1 MGGLISGIAGLVEG
15 NPTAAEQAQLGQVGG
30 YELGQGQGYTNQAG
44 NYYSNLLSGNQ
55 SQIAQSLAPQISA
68 QQGQLQN
75 QQNMNAQ
82 FGNRAGGSN
91 ASNQAA
97 AGQARGNIINA
108 IGGAQSGAAG
118 ALGSMGSNLLSQGA
132 GNINTEAGLA
142 RQSNNETL
150 ADIGNI
156 GQGAAQIASGI
167 AGGFGGGGGAAMEN
181 MGPGISSQ
189 YEGASNQLTA
199 PSSAS
204 YSGDLYGMGG
214 GVPSF

>member
-30 YELGQGQGYTNQAG
+30 SELGQGQGYTTQAG

-82 FGNRAGGSN
+82 FGNRAGGTN

-132 GNINTEAGLA
+132 GNISNEASLA
-142 RQSNNETL
+142 RSQQQAQL
-150 ADIGNI
+150 GDIAGI
-156 GQGAAQIASGI
+156 AQGAGQIASSL
-167 AGGFGGGGGAAMEN
+167 FGQSNQDNSTSMEN
-181 MGPGISSQ
+181 M
-189 YEGASNQLTA
+189 
-199 PSSAS
+199 
-204 YSGDLYGMGG
+204 
-214 GVPSF
+214 

>member
-30 YELGQGQGYTNQAG
+30 SELGQGQGFTTQAG
-44 NYYSNLLSGNQ
+44 NYYSNILSGNP
-55 SQIAQSLAPQISA
+55 SAIAQSLAPQISA

-75 QQNMNAQ
+75 QMNQNAQ
-82 FGNRAGGSN
+82 FGNRAGGTN

-132 GNINTEAGLA
+132 GNIGAEAGLA
-142 RQSNNETL
+142 RQSNQDTL
-150 ADIGNI
+150 SQIGAI

-167 AGGFGGGGGAAMEN
+167 AGGFGGVGDGFSS
-181 MGPGISSQ
+181 ISSSDTGSQ
-189 YEGASNQLTA
+189 
-199 PSSAS
+199 SA
-204 YSGDLYGMGG
+204 DMG
-214 GVPSF
+214 

>member
-30 YELGQGQGYTNQAG
+30 SELGQGQGYTTQAG
-44 NYYSNLLSGNQ
+44 NYYSNILSGNP

-82 FGNRAGGSN
+82 FGNRAGGTN

-132 GNINTEAGLA
+132 GNVENEANMA
-142 RQSNNETL
+142 YKSNQDTLNE
-150 ADIGNI
+150 I
-156 GQGAAQIASGI
+156 GQTATGVAQLLGGI
-167 AGGFGGGGGAAMEN
+167 F
-181 MGPGISSQ
+181 
-189 YEGASNQLTA
+189 
-199 PSSAS
+199 
-204 YSGDLYGMGG
+204 
-214 GVPSF
+214 